1 MSASSQGV
9 DERKSNGNGVL
20 GGADL
25 TRVLSTLASLAEAH
39 ANNTSDILVRA
50 SQCQEKDIIY
60 IYLYIFGDIYNI
72 EKNIP
77 SRRDIKRFAI
87 RVLYLFRNIHHAA
100 EPLAYPP
107 EALVGPET
115 YDSSEKVGVAR
126 VRRHVRMVV
135 AVAALL

>member
-9 DERKSNGNGVL
+9 DERKSNGNGVV

-25 TRVLSTLASLAEAH
+25 TGVLSTLASLAEAH
-39 ANNTSDILVRA
+39 ANDTSDILVRS
-50 SQCQEKDIIY
+50 SQYRGKYLYILIYVY
-60 IYLYIFGDIYNI
+60 IYLGTYTISR
-72 EKNIP
+72 NIP

-87 RVLYLFRNIHHAA
+87 RVLYLFNIHHAA

-126 VRRHVRMVV
+126 VRRHVRMIV
-135 AVAALL
+135 AVTALL